1 MKIFKF
7 FLTRIF
13 LKRPILVLGMIAL
26 LFLAN
31 YFSFTAA
38 RSIISTYQGY
48 NEIEILNKKGNF
60 IANLDPDSKSDFN
73 SLKKGDTQKIYE
85 YLSNNYEYAF
95 QANGFVT
102 SLNNKNDME
111 ITLNYINKDAYKI
124 NRINLFEGEELDFQ
138 DELNVEE
145 IPVLIGY
152 GLAKTYPI
160 GSVIKINDS
169 SLPNP
174 INLKVKGVLEKDFYH
189 SNFYAPNSKNYFN
202 FSIFVP
208 VNNKILQNSK
218 IDLQVNGLMDLIL
231 IDSTKKEALKLSKYI
246 EENTNL
252 KFNFFSQQENFNY
265 FEDYYMNSLKII
277 GSITIILL
285 IIVIFVAI
293 WNNLMS
299 IRLMI
304 SDITINLLVGLSY
317 SKLRRIFYG
326 YFGLLLFLN
335 IIALFI
341 ITAFNRY
348 SFWLKKDAIFATYG
362 KFGLLDMDWLALLIV
377 IIIDIIIGI
386 FIVEI
391 SLKKIKSI
399 PISLGVLQ

>member
-1 MKIFKF
+1 
-7 FLTRIF
+7 
-13 LKRPILVLGMIAL
+13 MIAL

>member
-38 RSIISTYQGY
+38 RSIISTSQGY
-48 NEIEILNKKGNF
+48 NKIEILNKKGNF
-60 IANLDPDSKSDFN
+60 IANLDPNSKSDFN

-124 NRINLFEGEELDFQ
+124 NRFNLFEGEELDFQ

-231 IDSTKKEALKLSKYI
+231 IHSTKKEALKLSKYI

-285 IIVIFVAI
+285 IIVISVAI

-335 IIALFI
+335 IIGLFI

-377 IIIDIIIGI
+377 IIIDIIISI
-386 FIVEI
+386 LIVEI

>member
-13 LKRPILVLGMIAL
+13 FKRPLLVFSMIAL

-38 RSIISTYQGY
+38 RSIVSTSQGY
-48 NEIEILNKKGNF
+48 NEINEINKKGHF
-60 IANLDPDSKSDFN
+60 IANLNPDSKSDFN
-73 SLKKGDTQKIYE
+73 SIEKKDTQKIYE
-85 YLSNNYEYAF
+85 YLNHNYKYAF
-95 QANGFVT
+95 QSNGFVT

-111 ITLNYINKDAYKI
+111 ITLSYINKEAYQI
-124 NRINLFEGEELDFQ
+124 RRFNLFEGQELDFK
-138 DELNVEE
+138 DELKIEAL
-145 IPVLIGY
+145 PVLIGY

-160 GSVIKINDS
+160 GSTIKIDDS
-169 SLPNP
+169 SLTKP
-174 INLKVKGVLEKDFYH
+174 ITLKVRGILEKDFYH

-208 VNNKILQNSK
+208 VNKKILQNSN

-231 IDSTKKEALKLSKYI
+231 IDSTKKDALKLSKYI
-246 EENTNL
+246 EKNTNL
-252 KFNFFSQQENFNY
+252 KFNFFSQRENFNY
-265 FEDYYMNSLKII
+265 FEYYYTNSLKII
-277 GSITIILL
+277 GSITLILL
-285 IIVIFVAI
+285 ITVISIAI

-317 SKLRRIFYG
+317 SKLRGIFYS
-326 YFGLLLFLN
+326 YFGLLFFLN
-335 IIALFI
+335 ILGLFI

-348 SFWLKKDAIFATYG
+348 SFWLTKDAIFATYG
-362 KFGLLDMDWLALLIV
+362 KFRLLDMDWLALFIV
-377 IIIDIIIGI
+377 ILIDMIIGI
-386 FIVEI
+386 VIVEI

-399 PISLGVLQ
+399 PISLGVIQ

>member
-38 RSIISTYQGY
+38 RSIISTSQGY
-48 NEIEILNKKGNF
+48 NKIEILNKKGNF
-60 IANLDPDSKSDFN
+60 IANLDPNSKSDFN

-124 NRINLFEGEELDFQ
+124 NRFNLFEGEELDFQ

-231 IDSTKKEALKLSKYI
+231 IHSTKKEALKLSKYI

-285 IIVIFVAI
+285 IIVISVAI

-326 YFGLLLFLN
+326 YFGLLLYLN
-335 IIALFI
+335 IIGLFI

-377 IIIDIIIGI
+377 IIIDIIISI
-386 FIVEI
+386 LIVEI

>member
-48 NEIEILNKKGNF
+48 NEIEILNKRGNF

-73 SLKKGDTQKIYE
+73 SLKKEDTQKIYE

>member
-13 LKRPILVLGMIAL
+13 FKRPILVFGMIAL

-38 RSIISTYQGY
+38 RSIISTSQGY
-48 NEIEILNKKGNF
+48 NEIEVLNKKGNF
-60 IANLDPDSKSDFN
+60 IANLDPDNKSDFN
-73 SLKKGDTQKIYE
+73 SIEKKDTQKIYE
-85 YLSNNYEYAF
+85 YLSNNYKYAF

-102 SLNNKNDME
+102 SLDNKNDME
-111 ITLNYINKDAYKI
+111 TTLSYINKDAYQI
-124 NRINLFEGEELDFQ
+124 NHFNLFEGQELNFE
-138 DELNVEE
+138 DELNIEE

-160 GSVIKINDS
+160 GSTIEIDDS
-169 SLPNP
+169 SLKKP
-174 INLKVKGVLEKDFYH
+174 INLKVRGVLEKDFYH

-208 VNNKILQNSK
+208 VNKKILQNSN

-231 IDSTKKEALKLSKYI
+231 IDSTKKDALKLSKYI

-277 GSITIILL
+277 GSITLILL
-285 IIVIFVAI
+285 IIVISIAT

-317 SKLRRIFYG
+317 TKLRTIFYS
-326 YFGLLLFLN
+326 YFGILFFLN
-335 IIALFI
+335 IIGLLI

-362 KFGLLDMDWLALLIV
+362 KFGLLDMDWLALFIV
-377 IIIDIIIGI
+377 IIIDIIITI
-386 FIVEI
+386 LIVEI